1 MLYEKV
7 ETPTYRCYK
16 CKEELV
22 FDVKLQRL
30 DTCPNCGAW
39 LHCCYNCKYWNPSVH
54 NECELDRS
62 EFVRDRE
69 AANFCTSFEFRPT
82 EDVDINEAEKARK
95 KLESVFGA
103 SNKQKIPDSSDEAK
117 KRLEELFK
125 K

>member
-7 ETPTYRCYK
+7 ETPTYQCYK
-16 CKEELV
+16 CREELV
-22 FDVKLQRL
+22 FDVKIQRL
-30 DTCPNCGAW
+30 DTCPNCGAY
-39 LHCCYNCKYWNPSVH
+39 LHCCYNCKYRNPNVH

-69 AANFCTSFEFRPT
+69 AANFCTAFEFKPV
-82 EDVDINEAEKARK
+82 EDVDLDEAEDARK

-103 SNKQKIPDSSDEAK
+103 STSPGVPDTSDDAK
-117 KRLEELFK
+117 KRLEDLFK